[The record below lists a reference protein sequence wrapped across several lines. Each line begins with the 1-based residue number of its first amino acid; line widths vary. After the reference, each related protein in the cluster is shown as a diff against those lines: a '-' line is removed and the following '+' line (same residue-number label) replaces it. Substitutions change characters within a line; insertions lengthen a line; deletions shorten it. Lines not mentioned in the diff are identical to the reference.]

1 MQHAMQPGRILRSKN
16 TMQNAS
22 QSRVHISRL
31 SEVYSFPMG
40 QTEIRES
47 SIGGPAD
54 GYVVGRNLLV
64 QPCLQGGEVLEKSV
78 GAHLVG
84 SGKLF

>member
-1 MQHAMQPGRILRSKN
+1 MYLDATCNLAALTKCNAKRITVMCSY
-16 TMQNAS
+16 
-22 QSRVHISRL
+22 ISRL